1 MGILGYVNEKK
12 EETGRKLD
20 NALMR
25 KRNEQMKEYAKKHPE
40 TWEFI
45 ESVIDTMD
53 VKDHPLSVYMAF
65 GVIFMDF
72 MGYDIVGN
80 LRE

>member
-1 MGILGYVNEKK
+1 MGILGYVNEVKD
-12 EETGRKLD
+12 ETNKKLD
-20 NALMR
+20 KALMIE
-25 KRNEQMKEYAKKHPE
+25 KNEHMKEYAKKYPE

-53 VKDHPLSVYMAF
+53 VKGHPLAVYMTF

-72 MGYDIVGN
+72 MGYNFIKN
-80 LRE
+80 P

>member
-12 EETGRKLD
+12 EETGRELD

-25 KRNEQMKEYAKKHPE
+25 ERNEQMKEYAKKHPE

-80 LRE
+80 LQE